1 MAVVV
6 WRPSNRS
13 TILNMIA
20 RVLQVSQQDTIWCE
34 VARPQGEAG
43 GPRLPVVGSCAVCAQ
58 AGLRVTCLRDLSTF
72 MAQSQLEK
80 SDYQPPYVWVTRF
93 SSAAK
98 YPFFL
103 VVPLQQQSETAAA
116 VAS

>member
-34 VARPQGEAG
+34 VARPQGGAG
-43 GPRLPVVGSCAVCAQ
+43 GPRLGCQPVVGSCAVCAQ
-58 AGLRVTCLRDLSTF
+58 AGAGLRVTCLRDLSSS
-72 MAQSQLEK
+72 MAPSQLLGK
-80 SDYQPPYVWVTRF
+80 LVYQPPYVGYTV
-93 SSAAK
+93 
-98 YPFFL
+98 FL
-103 VVPLQQQSETAAA
+103 RG
-116 VAS
+116 